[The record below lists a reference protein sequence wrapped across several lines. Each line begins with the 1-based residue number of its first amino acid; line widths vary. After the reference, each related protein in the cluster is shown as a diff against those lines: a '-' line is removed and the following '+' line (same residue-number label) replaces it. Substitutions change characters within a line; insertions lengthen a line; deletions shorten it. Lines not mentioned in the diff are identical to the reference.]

1 MVEKRIVI
9 GIAIAFCIVI
19 LGIFTVSER
28 QEQREYAKWAQNMNT
43 MMNESRAA
51 EEEIAE
57 LSRQKEALEEEKKK
71 KEEEKAWEEKAK
83 EATAARSEKKTVRYT
98 AATTLNVRAEKS
110 TSARILGSVNEGD
123 SLPDGVQDGDWIR
136 FTYKGK
142 KGFVYAAYV
151 LEE

>member
-1 MVEKRIVI
+1 MIEKRTVL

-28 QEQREYAKWAQNMNT
+28 QEQREFAKWSREMNT
-43 MMNESRAA
+43 VLNESRAA
-51 EEEIAE
+51 DAEIAE
-57 LSRQKEALEEEKKK
+57 LSRQKEAWEEKK
-71 KEEEKAWEEKAK
+71 KEEEKAREEKAK
-83 EATAARSEKKTVRYT
+83 ETMAAGPEKKAVKYT
-98 AATTLNVRAEKS
+98 AATALNVRAEKS
-110 TSARILGSVNEGD
+110 TSARILGTVNKGD

-142 KGFVYAAYV
+142 KGFVYAMYV